1 MTASDCAAPSL
12 VRTRVRPLVI
22 LLALLA
28 GCWATTIPE
37 SPRVVERTWKVPA
50 SWPHTHSLRAVH
62 GTSLSEI
69 YAVGDRG
76 TVLRSTDRGASWS
89 SIPTRADLYFTGVW
103 VGESGR
109 FAVANHLNPADEV
122 RAVIVQLDHGSAR
135 MVRQLDDV
143 QLVAVWGAGPM
154 IAAAGSQV
162 VTEGERTQHLGIV
175 VWSRDRG
182 QTWTATR
189 PGIGEIVAIGGT
201 GSLLHVL
208 ARDGTLATSRDGGV
222 TYTLGRLPEGEY
234 EALDVAPGRVLAATA
249 HREIVR
255 STDDGATWTTVRDY
269 ADGHV
274 WSTGQRVLAFH
285 NGLLDHSQ
293 DGGSTWTRQS
303 TREIVSAVWGLEGG
317 FVAVGQGGLISTS
330 TDGVVWERRDRG
342 VVGALRDVSGS
353 GEDDVYFVGDDG
365 GRGGVIVHT
374 TDRGNTFSFARGGW
388 PALTGVWSGGRELVL
403 AVGDRGTILRSRS
416 RGAWQVIPSGIDAKL
431 LAVGGC
437 DAREIYTVGEGVIGY
452 SRDQGA
458 TWQPIVLDEPM
469 RLTDVTC
476 IGGVVH
482 VAGPI
487 DLLQLAGRRVTRV
500 GPAPAKTRRASYLGY
515 VGQVWGRGRELFWLT
530 RDQLRRTRNGTA
542 WRTMLTG
549 TDVFG
554 GVWDTGEVVWV
565 TGWSGTVISIDRT
578 GREREQWTGVDSVK
592 AIWGAGETLWGVGAQ
607 GTVVKY
613 AR

>member
-1 MTASDCAAPSL
+1 M
-12 VRTRVRPLVI
+12 RPLVI

-28 GCWATTIPE
+28 GCWATTKPE

-50 SWPHTHSLRAVH
+50 SWPTTHSLRAVH

-76 TVLRSTDRGASWS
+76 TVLHSTDRGASWV

-103 VGESGR
+103 VGESGA
-109 FAVANHLNPADEV
+109 FAVANFFDQDV
-122 RAVIVQLDHGSAR
+122 QRAAILQFERGSAQMARQVDNVQLA
-135 MVRQLDDV
+135 
-143 QLVAVWGAGPM
+143 AVWGTGAS
-154 IAAAGSQV
+154 IFAAGSQV
-162 VTEGERTQHLGIV
+162 VTEEEITHHLGTV
-175 VWSRDRG
+175 VSSHDRG
-182 QTWTATR
+182 RTWTATR
-189 PGIGEIVAIGGT
+189 SGTGEIVAIGGT

-222 TYTLGRLPEGEY
+222 TFTLGRLPEGEY
-234 EALDVAPGRVLAATA
+234 ETLDVTPGRLLAATA

-255 STDDGATWTTVRDY
+255 STDDGVTWTAIRDSS
-269 ADGHV
+269 DGHV
-274 WSTGQRVLAFH
+274 WSTGERVFAFH

-293 DGGSTWTRQS
+293 DGGTTWTRQS
-303 TREIVSAVWGLEGG
+303 TREIVSAVWGMESG

-342 VVGALRDVSGS
+342 VVGGLRDVSGS

-416 RGAWQVIPSGIDAKL
+416 QGAWQVIPSGTDARL

-437 DAREIYTVGEGVIGY
+437 DPGEIYTVGEGVIGY
-452 SRDQGA
+452 SRDRGA

-482 VAGPI
+482 VAGPL
-487 DLLQLAGRRVTRV
+487 DLLQLAGGRVTRV
-500 GPAPAKTRRASYLGY
+500 GPRPTKPQRTSYLGY
-515 VGQVWGRGRELFWLT
+515 VGQVWGQGRDLFWLT
-530 RDQLRRTRNGTA
+530 RNQLRRTRDGTS
-542 WRTMLTG
+542 WRTILTG

-554 GVWDTGEVVWV
+554 GGLAIGEVLWV
-565 TGWSGTVISIDRT
+565 TGWSGTVISIDRE
-578 GREREQWTGVDSVK
+578 GREREQWTGVDSVR

-607 GTVVKY
+607 GTVVKN
-613 AR
+613 ATW